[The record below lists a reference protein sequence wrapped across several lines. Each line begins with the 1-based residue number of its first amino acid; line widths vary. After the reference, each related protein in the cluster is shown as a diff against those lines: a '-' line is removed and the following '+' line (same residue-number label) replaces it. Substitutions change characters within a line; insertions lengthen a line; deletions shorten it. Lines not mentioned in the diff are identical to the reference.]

1 MEKPRPA
8 GEKTVTVNRKAQ
20 HDYHILET
28 LEAGIALTGTEIK
41 SIRDGRVS
49 IREAYVRPL
58 ADELWLVGAHIPEY
72 SFGNRLN
79 HPPLR
84 DRKLLA
90 HRREIRKLHK
100 AAREKGI
107 TMVPLEVYFSG
118 SRVKVLV
125 GLCRG
130 KRQHDKRQA
139 TKAREDQRDMQRA
152 LRRRR

>member
-1 MEKPRPA
+1 MSTPSDTHRRTIA
-8 GEKTVTVNRKAQ
+8 ANRKAR
-20 HDYHILET
+20 HNYHVLET
-28 LEAGIALTGTEIK
+28 LEAGIVLAGTEVK
-41 SIRDGRVS
+41 SLRGGQLS
-49 IREAYVRPL
+49 IAEAYVRVRD
-58 ADELWLVGAHIPEY
+58 DELWLVGAHIPEY
-72 SFGNRLN
+72 PFGNRLN
-79 HPPLR
+79 HVPLR

-100 AAREKGI
+100 AARERGF

-130 KRQHDKRQA
+130 KRQHDKRQT